1 LCTSFFRS
9 IVHLQ
14 AYSLLVLCFWSGVS
28 SEPTDAAGRPDAAP
42 VKHLESI
49 VCKDRTTGIEFPP
62 LGICFDVLGDL
73 YVVDSDNSRIYVA
86 DGSMDALTLFSECPP
101 GYPECDFIDLAG
113 NKAGGIYVSER
124 SDGSIFEL
132 DRWGELRAYVDV
144 GEEVAGIGK
153 GKAGRVFAAMSIY
166 GSVRMVDFDIR
177 TEALETTII
186 HDDVNACPV
195 DCYVLEDGTVIVT
208 DAFSRQV
215 FFLSGLGEIRGVARG
230 FGFKSPFGVTC
241 IGDRLILVA
250 DFEQGLV
257 AVFDLK
263 GDFLYSFGD
272 GILDMPTFLDST
284 ADGLVCVSD
293 AGKMTIEVFRIGESS
308 TE

>member
-1 LCTSFFRS
+1 
-9 IVHLQ
+9 
-14 AYSLLVLCFWSGVS
+14 
-28 SEPTDAAGRPDAAP
+28 
-42 VKHLESI
+42 
-49 VCKDRTTGIEFPP
+49 
-62 LGICFDVLGDL
+62 
-73 YVVDSDNSRIYVA
+73 
-86 DGSMDALTLFSECPP
+86 
-101 GYPECDFIDLAG
+101 
-113 NKAGGIYVSER
+113 
-124 SDGSIFEL
+124 
-132 DRWGELRAYVDV
+132 
-144 GEEVAGIGK
+144 
-153 GKAGRVFAAMSIY
+153 
-166 GSVRMVDFDIR
+166 MVDFDIQ

-186 HDDVNACPV
+186 HDEVSAYPV

-208 DAFSRQV
+208 DSFSRQL

-230 FGFKSPFGVTC
+230 FGLKSPFGVTC

-250 DFEQGLV
+250 DSEQGLV

-293 AGKMTIEVFRIGESS
+293 AGKMTIEVFRIEEHS